1 MSERVLHE
9 WTDALG
15 DKFRMIDGP
24 RPAGIGF
31 QTSTAE
37 TGWEWKPT
45 VLTTID
51 AGKALLGLLCET
63 RRLSAIFDREKTLR
77 KRDTARVSE
86 LEAMYETSHASRMHA
101 EDCVTRLED
110 ENERLRD
117 EVDRQTKA
125 KECYEERQARKEAEN
140 AKLRKCVEAAD
151 GMRAQIDDY
160 LVPKAHLDEYDAARA
175 EVGK

>member
-86 LEAMYETSHASRMHA
+86 LEQQ
-101 EDCVTRLED
+101 
-110 ENERLRD
+110 N
-117 EVDRQTKA
+117 
-125 KECYEERQARKEAEN
+125 AR
-140 AKLRKCVEAAD
+140 LRKCVEAAD
-151 GMRAQIDDY
+151 RIDGFAVAGSVLLEQRGHKRDADEAMEY
-160 LVPKAHLDEYDAARA
+160 VKAYRAARA
-175 EVGK
+175 EVDNG

>member
-1 MSERVLHE
+1 VSERVLHE

-86 LEAMYETSHASRMHA
+86 LEQQ
-101 EDCVTRLED
+101 
-110 ENERLRD
+110 N
-117 EVDRQTKA
+117 
-125 KECYEERQARKEAEN
+125 AR
-140 AKLRKCVEAAD
+140 LRKCVEAA
-151 GMRAQIDDY
+151 GAMREEITCDNTGDQEPVENCCDACWSMI
-160 LVPKAHLDEYDAARA
+160 HYDAARA
-175 EVGK
+175 EVDK